1 MSFTKKIQKMQ
12 QEGIISAEV
21 AQKMIENEA
30 KKSQDMLWKN
40 LFRIAGVLIGI
51 GILMIIGAHLESW
64 FEIFYGLS
72 YIALIAASFGLY
84 KSVIQSHNGLR
95 ELFAVLSF
103 ILVGAILGLIRQKYQ
118 LDFAQM
124 TVMLWCFIGL
134 PYVLLSRS
142 YVFNIIWWLM
152 LNFGLPWEYLYDTA
166 LFQKITKG
174 IEIIV
179 EKWQA
184 PVILSI
190 ISAFISALFCY
201 IGVKIYHA
209 VKQKAILPNAFA
221 LWMCFSMYMTLIAC
235 GVLFSFRVL
244 SITLSDTAFLYNKI
258 FAQILVIGFLL
269 YRAWWGY
276 RHSNNSA
283 IKRNAV
289 LLEIYIIYLF
299 LAQLHGLFTTGIGL
313 ILTGCILL
321 ASIFAMRQIHHRF
334 LQPLTSAK
342 GKTNE

>member
-30 KKSQDMLWKN
+30 QKSQDVLWKN

-72 YIALIAASFGLY
+72 YIALTATSLGLY
-84 KSVIQSHNGLR
+84 KSIMQNHKGLR
-95 ELFAVLSF
+95 ELFAILSF
-103 ILVGAILGLIRQKYQ
+103 ILIGAILGLIRQKYQ

-124 TVMLWCFIGL
+124 TILLWCFIGL
-134 PYVLLSRS
+134 PYVLLSHS

-152 LNFGLPWEYLYDTA
+152 LNFGLPWEYLYDTD

-174 IEIIV
+174 IEIVV

-184 PVILSI
+184 PVVLSV
-190 ISAFISALFCY
+190 ISASFSALFCY
-201 IGVKIYHA
+201 IGVKIYR
-209 VKQKAILPNAFA
+209 VIKQKAILPDAFA
-221 LWMCFSMYMTLIAC
+221 LWMCFSMYITILAC
-235 GVLFSFRVL
+235 GVLFSFRSL
-244 SITLSDTAFLYNKI
+244 SITLSDTAFLCNKI
-258 FAQILVIGFLL
+258 FAQILVISFLL
-269 YRAWWGY
+269 YRAWLAY
-276 RHSNNSA
+276 RHNNNSA
-283 IKRNAV
+283 IKRNTI

-313 ILTGCILL
+313 IITGCILL

-334 LQPLTSAK
+334 LQPLTATK
-342 GKTNE
+342 GENQ